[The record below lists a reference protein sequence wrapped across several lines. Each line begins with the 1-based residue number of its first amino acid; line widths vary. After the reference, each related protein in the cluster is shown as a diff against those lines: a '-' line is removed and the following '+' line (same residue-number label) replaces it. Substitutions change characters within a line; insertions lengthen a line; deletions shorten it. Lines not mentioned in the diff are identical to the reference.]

1 VLGEGSAAYET
12 QSARHE
18 CLSVRCLLAESE
30 CRSHIGGQP
39 VLGISTAV
47 HILQSENF
55 FDAQILVTLPSQ
67 S

>member
-1 VLGEGSAAYET
+1 LAQAVQRMKLKVRGMN
-12 QSARHE
+12 

-30 CRSHIGGQP
+30 CRSHIGRQP

-55 FDAQILVTLPSQ
+55 FDAQILVTLPRQ